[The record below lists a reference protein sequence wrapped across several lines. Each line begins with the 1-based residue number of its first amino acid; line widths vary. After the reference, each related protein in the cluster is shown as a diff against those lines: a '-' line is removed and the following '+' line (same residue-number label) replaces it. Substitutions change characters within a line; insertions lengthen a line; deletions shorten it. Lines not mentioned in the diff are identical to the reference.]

1 MTLTSR
7 LRRTVS
13 LAAITAVAGTAALA
27 GTASAATIQKAPVL
41 QPGATIPVDFPGYR
55 EPANN
60 KLKANYRIVAVQAE
74 VARGERPS
82 TIITAPK
89 GFKLVTL
96 GLHEGAEV
104 GFRADNDYVGKR
116 SVRLTLGVNPNKVAQ
131 GQTGHATS
139 GPSDPADRA

>member
-1 MTLTSR
+1 MTLTTR
-7 LRRTVS
+7 LRRSVS

-27 GTASAATIQKAPVL
+27 GGASAATIEKAPVL
-41 QPGATIPVDFPGYR
+41 QPGATIPVDFPGYK

-60 KLKANYRIVAVQAE
+60 KLKANYRILVVRAE

-89 GFKLVTL
+89 GFKIVTL
-96 GLHEGAEV
+96 GLREGAEV

-131 GQTGHATS
+131 GQTGHGTIYVLARRGS
-139 GPSDPADRA
+139 